1 MFISL
6 FHCCSLKIKH
16 NSHNKEQQIGINILD
31 KKSMV
36 PAQGTHRIDSHS
48 VNTTESQ
55 IRSSSLIRQDAII
68 NSTRLETDEV
78 KKRVNGLI
86 KKKKKRE

>member
-1 MFISL
+1 
-6 FHCCSLKIKH
+6 
-16 NSHNKEQQIGINILD
+16 
-31 KKSMV
+31 MV

-68 NSTRLETDEV
+68 NSTRLETDAV

-86 KKKKKRE
+86 KKKKKERVNGAPLHTERYRN